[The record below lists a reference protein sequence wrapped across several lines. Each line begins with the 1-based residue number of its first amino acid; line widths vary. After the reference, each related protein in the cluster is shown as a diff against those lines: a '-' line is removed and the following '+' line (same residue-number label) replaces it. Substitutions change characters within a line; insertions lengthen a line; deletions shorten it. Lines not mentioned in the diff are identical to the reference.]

1 MKIDENLWVHQWKSM
16 QINQNIGKYR
26 KILNIVK
33 NHDKSKK
40 SFARIGGAAA
50 AAVAAVAA
58 MKI

>member
-1 MKIDENLWVHQWKSM
+1 M